1 MSAPTTD
8 PTLIEDSP
16 ELSHSRAWPLW
27 AAAAGALGFVSTV
40 VTDKRAGDTSDM
52 DYTVSVADMEP
63 LGHEMFRIGGFTGF
77 LTVGVL
83 IVFAALWH
91 RRVAQRFTW
100 SLGAPI
106 VTYGFIAAASALT
119 LAYGWKGALGTY
131 LHGAMEEGTY
141 DDSGLYVYYVMN
153 DFSPY
158 IGWFPITVSLVG
170 LTWMA
175 FRERLVSRALGAV
188 TGFFAVLILGA
199 VAVTGV
205 PGLPFAGSIVI
216 VIVGIWLA
224 VGRSPIT
231 REVTA

>member
-1 MSAPTTD
+1 
-8 PTLIEDSP
+8 
-16 ELSHSRAWPLW
+16 LW

-40 VTDKRAGDTSDM
+40 ITDKRAGDTSDM
-52 DYTVSVADMEP
+52 DYTVTVADMAP
-63 LGHEMFRIGGFTGF
+63 LDHEMFRIGGFTGF
-77 LTVGVL
+77 LTVGIL

-106 VTYGFIAAASALT
+106 VTYGFITAAAALT
-119 LAYGWKGALGTY
+119 LAYGWKGALGNY

-141 DDSGLYVYYVMN
+141 DDQGLYVYYVMN
-153 DFSPY
+153 DFSHY
-158 IGWFPITVSLVG
+158 IGWFPVTIALVG

-188 TGFFAVLILGA
+188 TGFFALLILGA
-199 VAVTGV
+199 VGVTGV
-205 PGLPFAGSIVI
+205 PGLPFAGSMVL

-231 REVTA
+231 AR

>member
-8 PTLIEDSP
+8 PVLIAP
-16 ELSHSRAWPLW
+16 TPGRSHSRAWALW
-27 AAAAGALGFVSTV
+27 AALAGVLGFVSTV
-40 VTDKRAGDTSDM
+40 ITDDRAGDTSDV
-52 DYTVSVADMEP
+52 DYTVTVADMEP
-63 LGHEMFRIGGFTGF
+63 LGHEMYRLGGLLGYV
-77 LTVGVL
+77 TVAVL
-83 IVFAALWH
+83 LVFAALWH

-106 VTYGFIAAASALT
+106 VTYGVIASAAALT

-131 LHGAMEEGTY
+131 LHGAAEEGTY
-141 DDSGLYVYYVMN
+141 DDQGLYVYYVMN

-158 IGWFPITVSLVG
+158 VGWFPITVALGG

-188 TGFFAVLILGA
+188 TGFFALLIIGA

-205 PGLPFAGSIVI
+205 PGLPFAGALVL
-216 VIVGIWLA
+216 VIVGVWLA